1 MFLIL
6 TLLLAAHIFADYI
19 LQHTSL
25 AEHKRENILALA
37 AHAVTWAFC
46 ISLVLAGAG
55 LLSVWK
61 FFFLLATHFI
71 IDWFKIRLFSAK
83 LPIFHKAN
91 VTDQLMHFLTV
102 LAVILYPA

>member
-6 TLLLAAHIFADYI
+6 ALLLAAHIFADYY
-19 LQHTSL
+19 LQHTCL
-25 AEHKRENILALA
+25 AAHKRKNILALA

-55 LLSVWK
+55 FFSAWK
-61 FFFLLATHFI
+61 FVFLLATHFI
-71 IDWFKIRLFSAK
+71 IDWFKIRLFSDK
-83 LPIFHKAN
+83 LPIFHKVN

-102 LAVILYPA
+102 LAVIFYPA